1 MEHEDED
8 QWAQEWER
16 TVQRSGRLN
25 ILPFEALFDEAAV
38 GTLTPSYADVVRSTD
53 GSVASQ

>member
-1 MEHEDED
+1 MSFPLVPVLLSSTAHHGNI
-8 QWAQEWER
+8 Q
-16 TVQRSGRLN
+16 TVQRVDQDG
-25 ILPFEALFDEAAV
+25 V